1 MQREFRSGPLNSYG
15 RPWVVLS
22 LIVLLAA
29 LALFLACGGN
39 QHLAQQPPPAE
50 SDDAFLNDLSH
61 AAFTYF
67 WEQADAGTGLVRDRA
82 HAGGTSVGVAS
93 IAATGF
99 GLTAM
104 CIGAQRQWVTTS
116 QARERVRSTLRFFAN
131 RAFQEHGW
139 FYHWMDPATGARE
152 WKSEVS
158 SIDTALLLAGVL
170 TARQYFASDAEI
182 VQLATQIYRRADFQ
196 WMLNGDPSLLAHGW
210 TPERGFIR
218 YRWDHYCE
226 LMILYILAIGS
237 PTHSIPP
244 ASWYTWARPS
254 ISYAGYTYI
263 TGGPLFIHQYSHAWV
278 DFRGRRDN
286 TLTDC
291 FANSVAAT
299 RAHRAFCV
307 SLARQFPA
315 SYSENIWGITASD
328 SAQGYLAWGGPPMDS
343 RIDGTVAPSAPGGSL
358 MFAPDIC
365 IPALRAMRDK
375 FGSRVYGRYG
385 FVDAFNPITGWTDS
399 DVLGI
404 DLGITL
410 LSTENLRTRSVW
422 SWFMANL
429 EPAHALDLVGL
440 RLVGGSNLD

>member
-1 MQREFRSGPLNSYG
+1 MQREFRPGPRNSPDGLRVYLPLIIVIAMLALLRAHGASQPSAAQGPLT
-15 RPWVVLS
+15 
-22 LIVLLAA
+22 
-29 LALFLACGGN
+29 
-39 QHLAQQPPPAE
+39 E

-67 WEQADAGTGLVRDRA
+67 WEQSDPGTGLVRDRA
-82 HAGGTSVGVAS
+82 HADGTSVGVAS

-104 CIGAQRQWVTTS
+104 CIGAQRQWITADL
-116 QARERVRSTLRFFAN
+116 ARARVRTTLRFFAF

-139 FYHWMDPATGARE
+139 FYHWMNPATGARE

-182 VQLATQIYRRADFQ
+182 ARLATRIYSRVDFP
-196 WMLNGDPSLLAHGW
+196 WMLNGDPMLLSMGW
-210 TPERGFIR
+210 TPENGFIQN
-218 YRWDHYCE
+218 RWDHYCE

-237 PTHSIPP
+237 PTQAISP
-244 ASWYTWARPS
+244 ASWYAWARPE

-278 DFRGRRDN
+278 DFRGRRDH
-286 TLTDC
+286 TQTDY

-299 RAHRAFCV
+299 RAHRAFCL

-315 SYSENIWGITASD
+315 SYSADLWGITASD
-328 SAQGYLAWGGPPMDS
+328 SAKGYLVWGGPPMDPE
-343 RIDGTVAPSAPGGSL
+343 IDGTLTPSAPGGSL
-358 MFAPDIC
+358 MFSPEIC
-365 IPALRAMRDK
+365 IPALRAMHRQ

-385 FVDAFNPITGWTDS
+385 FVDAFNPTTGWTDP

-410 LSTENLRTRSVW
+410 LSAENARTGSVW
-422 SWFMANL
+422 TWFMANP
-429 EPAHALDLVGL
+429 EPVHALELVGL
-440 RLVGGSNLD
+440 KSKLKLSH